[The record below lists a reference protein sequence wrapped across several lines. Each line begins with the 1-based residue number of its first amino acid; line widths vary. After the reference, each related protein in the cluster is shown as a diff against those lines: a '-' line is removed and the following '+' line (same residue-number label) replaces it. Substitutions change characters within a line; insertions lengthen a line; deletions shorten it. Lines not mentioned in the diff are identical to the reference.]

1 MASSGLSIVVHGGQT
16 AAVASDGTFHVEGL
30 SGASAV
36 VVHTT
41 ASNDPTWYG
50 GAAWVVPDA
59 SGGAMNV
66 QIPVIRQT
74 AKEQLLTGSMANLAG
89 GEGITVLHLHDNTG
103 AALTTATAPVVRGET
118 AYYDTGNAY
127 TMTQGGAG
135 TGPAGTAAYLGIAPD
150 LAGIAVL
157 VIHGTHQLVVETIA
171 VGNALVVTHASLP

>member
-1 MASSGLSIVVHGGQT
+1 MAMRRRSVATIAAAICGPLSLLTATAFVGLAWARGGYPEV
-16 AAVASDGTFHVEGL
+16 AV
-30 SGASAV
+30 
-36 VVHTT
+36 
-41 ASNDPTWYG
+41 YG